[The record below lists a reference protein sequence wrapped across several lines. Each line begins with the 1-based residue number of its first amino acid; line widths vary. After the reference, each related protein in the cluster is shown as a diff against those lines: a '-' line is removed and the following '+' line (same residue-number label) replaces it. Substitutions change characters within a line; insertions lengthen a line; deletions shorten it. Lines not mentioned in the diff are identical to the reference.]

1 MSSRFMNWPVAS
13 APGSQYHHEASWNIL
28 KLMRSQLVKPQ
39 NPRFFWSPT
48 RDQAQWLMLSLKL
61 MQKKNMQSPIFWGM
75 CMYIYIH
82 TYNYIYII
90 HIQYTYIHTRL
101 SGLSP
106 DLMLMEKSRFGRWN
120 PPGSN
125 LNSCNLVNNRCWTW
139 FSKFPT
145 IQLFCLLNYMFWL
158 KKHV

>member
-82 TYNYIYII
+82 TYNYIY
-90 HIQYTYIHTRL
+90 TYVCVSHPPML
-101 SGLSP
+101 SSMVQPCFSSCIRPSKGSHPSAPRSPQDQHSSLS
-106 DLMLMEKSRFGRWN
+106 SRISEQLRHGRHS
-120 PPGSN
+120 PS
-125 LNSCNLVNNRCWTW
+125 
-139 FSKFPT
+139 
-145 IQLFCLLNYMFWL
+145 
-158 KKHV
+158 